1 MDKTRSPMVADGD
14 LTAPCGTGLNP
25 AYLAFQHST

>member
-1 MDKTRSPMVADGD
+1 MDKTRTDGD

-25 AYLAFQHST
+25 AYLAIQHST